1 MDESVVIIYLTLTRC
16 YTSWMDDPEMRYGV
30 ALTQIAIIGVHA
42 SQVLLISV
50 IRGRLG
56 F

>member
-16 YTSWMDDPEMRYGV
+16 YTSWMEDPEMRYGV
-30 ALTQIAIIGVHA
+30 AITQIAIISVHTM
-42 SQVLLISV
+42 QVMLTNF
-50 IRGRLG
+50 IRVRPG